1 MVFPCRSHS
10 FPMIFPEFPR
20 LWRIF
25 GVPPHFNCRP
35 TPSFK
40 AVQLARVVAK
50 AEGDAPVR
58 PGGVGEIDHRFL
70 GKPSRKPYKTPCPYL
85 NNSWI
90 SMKMLIAMNSSE
102 LLKWILPSGWWLS
115 PTPLKTM
122 SSSVRDNQ
130 IPNWMEKKLFQT
142 TNPISNWEKRDKT
155 MNHQES
161 SNYKKPY

>member
-1 MVFPCRSHS
+1 
-10 FPMIFPEFPR
+10 MIFPEFPR

-40 AVQLARVVAK
+40 AVQLVRVVAK

-90 SMKMLIAMNSSE
+90 IHENVDSYELFWTTKMNIAIWLVVEPYPSENYEFVSS
-102 LLKWILPSGWWLS
+102 G
-115 PTPLKTM
+115 
-122 SSSVRDNQ
+122 
-130 IPNWMEKKLFQT
+130 
-142 TNPISNWEKRDKT
+142 
-155 MNHQES
+155 
-161 SNYKKPY
+161 